1 MTRKTKSSAKVVTT
15 GPAPKLGDP
24 ELVLLSRAAKRE
36 DGVAEIPTGMKA
48 SSLQRATGNLLK
60 RDLIEEVAAGPDQP
74 VWREQD
80 GRRLALMIT
89 DVGLAA
95 IGIEPQQA
103 GRPSRDS
110 ATANGADA
118 TGGAVNPV
126 AASGPDRPREGS
138 KGAHVVGLLSRVSGA
153 TLDDLIAATGW
164 LPHTTRAALTGLRR
178 RGYEILRGKGEDGRT
193 TYRIELEPPKPVA
206 RVGRRRRPE
215 VSAAAAA

>member
-15 GPAPKLGDP
+15 GPAPKLGDS

-48 SSLQRATGNLLK
+48 SSLQL
-60 RDLIEEVAAGPDQP
+60 
-74 VWREQD
+74 
-80 GRRLALMIT
+80 
-89 DVGLAA
+89 
-95 IGIEPQQA
+95 
-103 GRPSRDS
+103 

-193 TYRIELEPPKPVA
+193 TYRIELERPKPVA
-206 RVGRRRRPE
+206 RVGRRRRPD